1 MQTLINQKSI
11 EAPGAKNNGGDFG
24 KVPMTHLTK
33 LPCKQKTEDVK
44 VSGAR
49 TKGVQPKVQN
59 STQQSF
65 NQSSDKT
72 FSV

>member
-33 LPCKQKTEDVK
+33 LPCKTEDVK

-49 TKGVQPKVQN
+49 TKGAQPKV
-59 STQQSF
+59 
-65 NQSSDKT
+65 
-72 FSV
+72 